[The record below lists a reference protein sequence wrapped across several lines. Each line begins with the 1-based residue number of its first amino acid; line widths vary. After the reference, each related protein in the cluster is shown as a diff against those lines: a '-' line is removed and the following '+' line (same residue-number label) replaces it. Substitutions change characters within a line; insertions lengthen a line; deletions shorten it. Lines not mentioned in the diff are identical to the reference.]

1 MDSTLAFIPGLQLS
15 EIFYHEAVK
24 PLLEECF
31 PRVAY
36 TAARLGR
43 GSDVLGFDTPR
54 SMDHDWGPKLSLFLS
69 QEDDDRHGD
78 AIIETLRERLPYDV
92 QGYPTHFAS
101 PERSG
106 GRLQW
111 MVDGPVNH
119 GVTVWTLRSFFAE
132 QLEIDPYAEL
142 TTIDWLTLPQ
152 QRLRTIVAGRVFY
165 DGLGELEM
173 LRAKFDYYPRDI
185 WLYLLAVQWRRIAQE
200 QPFMGR
206 CGDVG
211 DELGSRI
218 LAARLARDV
227 MRLCFLIERT
237 YIPYSKWLGS
247 AFARLRCAPRVG
259 PLLEQALQ
267 ASSWLERE
275 RRLSS
280 AYEDV
285 AAMHNALGLTDPLP
299 THVSRFHDRP
309 YLVIDADRFVEALRA
324 AITSEEV
331 RRLPPHIGSVDQF
344 VDSTD
349 VLDNDGRFAQ
359 LRALYT
365 TTGRIDTNRQ

>member
-1 MDSTLAFIPGLQLS
+1 MDPTLAFIPGLRLS

-24 PLLEECF
+24 PLLEEYF
-31 PRVAY
+31 PGMAY

-69 QEDDDRHGD
+69 PEDDDRRRD
-78 AIIETLRERLPYDV
+78 SIIDMLRERLPREV
-92 QGYPTHFAS
+92 SGYPTHFAS

-106 GRLQW
+106 GHLQKV
-111 MVDGPVNH
+111 VDGPVNH
-119 GVTVWTLRSFFAE
+119 GVTVWTLRSFFVE
-132 QLEIDPYAEL
+132 QLEIDPYTEFTA
-142 TTIDWLTLPQ
+142 IDWLTFPQ

-173 LRAKFDYYPRDI
+173 LRAKFDYYPHDV
-185 WLYLLAVQWRRIAQE
+185 WPYLMAAQWRRIAQE

-211 DELGSRI
+211 DELGSHI
-218 LAARLARDV
+218 LTARLARDV

-247 AFARLRCAPRVG
+247 AFARLRCASQVG
-259 PLLEQALQ
+259 PALGQALR
-267 ASSWLERE
+267 ATAWRERE
-275 RRLSS
+275 RYLSS
-280 AYEDV
+280 AYEYV

-299 THVSRFHDRP
+299 THVARFHDRP

-331 RRLPPHIGSVDQF
+331 RLLPPYIGSVDQF

-359 LRALYT
+359 LRDLYT
-365 TTGRIDTNRQ
+365 TTERGSSDG

>member
-1 MDSTLAFIPGLQLS
+1 
-15 EIFYHEAVK
+15 
-24 PLLEECF
+24 
-31 PRVAY
+31 
-36 TAARLGR
+36 
-43 GSDVLGFDTPR
+43 
-54 SMDHDWGPKLSLFLS
+54 
-69 QEDDDRHGD
+69 
-78 AIIETLRERLPYDV
+78 
-92 QGYPTHFAS
+92 
-101 PERSG
+101 
-106 GRLQW
+106 

-119 GVTVWTLRSFFAE
+119 GVTVWTLRSFFVE

-152 QRLRTIVAGRVFY
+152 QRLRTIGAGRVFY

-259 PLLEQALQ
+259 PALEQALQ

-275 RRLSS
+275 RGLSS

-285 AAMHNALGLTDPLP
+285 ATMHNALGLTDPLP
-299 THVSRFHDRP
+299 AHVSRFHDRP

-359 LRALYT
+359 LRALYS
-365 TTGRIDTNRQ
+365 TTGRGDTD